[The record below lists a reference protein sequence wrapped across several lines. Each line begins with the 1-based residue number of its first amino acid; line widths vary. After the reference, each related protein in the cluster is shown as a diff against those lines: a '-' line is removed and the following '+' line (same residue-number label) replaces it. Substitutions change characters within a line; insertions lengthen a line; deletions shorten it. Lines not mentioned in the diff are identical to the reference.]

1 MNFENEAALLIKSRY
16 PLVAVDTI
24 DEIHVSR
31 QLFEVARAAGMKY
44 YRWSLTKGLRV
55 DMKDEPFYQT
65 GDPVKMLKLAA
76 DLMGPATESVFVL
89 KDFQK
94 HLKENVPLRLFKDL
108 LNRARET
115 RTTFFLLGAELS
127 LPPDIQPLAARIAG
141 GYPDEKEI
149 LAEINAAVMEFRRSG
164 AKIEIALDPEEV
176 RRVIKSLKGLSLQQ
190 VRSALNQAIVKD
202 WRLCSRDLLEIEK
215 FKKDVFDRDGVLE
228 YFAPE
233 GSAAIAGF
241 DGLKRWVGDRK
252 AVIFNES
259 SRLPPPKGLLML
271 GVQGCGKSLAAKVIA
286 GELEVPL
293 YRLDLNR
300 LYSKYIG
307 ETEENLRKALKTVE
321 RLAPVCLWIDEI
333 EKVFASSGGEI
344 DGGVSRRILGTFL
357 TWMQERKD
365 RSFIAATANDIESL
379 PPELLRKGRFDE
391 IFFADLPG
399 PEARA
404 EIFRIHIARRG
415 LDAAAFDLGRLAEAS
430 HDFSGA
436 EIEQAVVSAMY
447 RAEGAGG
454 KPVDTEGVLEQVK
467 LTRPISVMR
476 PEAVRSL
483 RAWAK
488 QRDIL
493 PVG

>member
-1 MNFENEAALLIKSRY
+1 MNFESEITLLIKSRY

-24 DEIHVSR
+24 DETYVSR
-31 QLFEVARAAGMKY
+31 QLFEVARSAGMKY

-55 DMKDEPFYQT
+55 DLKDEPFYQT

-76 DLMGPATESVFVL
+76 DLLDPANESVFVL

-94 HLKENVPLRLFKDL
+94 HLKDNVPLRLFKDL

-115 RTTFFLLGAELS
+115 RTTFFILGAELT

-149 LAEINAAVMEFRRSG
+149 LAEINAAVLEFRKSG
-164 AKIEIALDPEEV
+164 AKIEIDLKPEEV
-176 RRVIKSLKGLSLQQ
+176 KRVIKSLKGLSLQQ
-190 VRSALNQAIVKD
+190 VRSALNQAIVQD

-215 FKKDVFDRDGVLE
+215 FKKAIFDRDGVLE

-241 DGLKRWVGDRK
+241 DGLKRWVADRK

-391 IFFADLPG
+391 IFFADLPS
-399 PEARA
+399 AASRA
-404 EIFRIHIARRG
+404 EIFRIHIVRRG
-415 LDAAAFDLGRLAEAS
+415 MDAAAFDLEKLAEAS

-436 EIEQAVVSAMY
+436 EIEQAVISAMY

-454 KPVDTEGVLEQVK
+454 PVDTAGVLEQVK
-467 LTRPISVMR
+467 LARPISVMR
-476 PEAVRSL
+476 PEAVGAL
-483 RAWAK
+483 RDWARK
-488 QRDIL
+488 RDIL